1 MNTVF
6 LNGAFVNAAEA
17 RVSVFDRGF
26 LYGDGVFETI
36 RVQEGHPFRW
46 SRHFSR
52 LTAGLSLLGIRLPYE
67 ETELRRHANALIA
80 ANHCPDVIL
89 RLTVS
94 RGPGRRGLSPKDAE
108 TPTVVMSLHPGP
120 DRTRATALRLV
131 TSPFRVLAGDP
142 LAAVKSASKL
152 GYVLARQFAD
162 AAGADDALILNH
174 RDEVAETTSSN
185 LFWMRGDT
193 LFTPAGGVGI
203 LPGVARGAVLELA
216 PTLGCEVQE
225 VAANHAS
232 LSDAEC
238 VFATNVVTGV
248 VEVIEIDGQGIK
260 GSERCAALGRALEDL
275 VRAESR

>member
-1 MNTVF
+1 MNIVF

-36 RVQEGHPFRW
+36 RVQEGRPFRW

-52 LTAGLSLLGIRLPYE
+52 LAAGLSQLGIRLPYE

-80 ANHCPDVIL
+80 ANHCADPIL

-94 RGPGRRGLSPKDAE
+94 RGPGGRGLSPKEAE

-120 DRTRATALRLV
+120 DRTRPTGLRLV

-142 LAAVKSASKL
+142 VAAMKSASKL
-152 GYVLARQFAD
+152 GYVMARQFAD
-162 AAGADDALILNH
+162 TAGADDALILNH
-174 RDEVAETTSSN
+174 LDEVAETTSSN

-193 LFTPAGGVGI
+193 MFTPARGVGI

-216 PTLGCEVQE
+216 PTLGYEVQE
-225 VAANHAS
+225 LAAKRAS
-232 LSDAEC
+232 LSDAEN
-238 VFATNVVTGV
+238 VFATNVVRGV
-248 VEVIEIDGQGIK
+248 VEVIEIDGQEIK
-260 GSERCAALGRALEDL
+260 RTERCAALGRAFEDL
-275 VRAESR
+275 VKSESR

>member
-1 MNTVF
+1 MNAV
-6 LNGAFVNAAEA
+6 EA

-36 RVQEGHPFRW
+36 RVQEGRPFRW
-46 SRHFSR
+46 SRHFQR
-52 LTAGLSLLGIRLPYE
+52 LAAGLSLLDICLPYE

-80 ANHCPDVIL
+80 ANNCPDAIL

-94 RGPGRRGLSPKDAE
+94 RGSGRRGLSPKDAE

-120 DRTRATALRLV
+120 DRTRATGLRLV

-142 LAAVKSASKL
+142 LAAMKSASKL
-152 GYVLARQFAD
+152 GYVMARQFAD

-174 RDEVAETTSSN
+174 LEEVAETTSGN

-193 LFTPAGGVGI
+193 LFTPAREVGI
-203 LPGVARGAVLELA
+203 LPGVAREAVLALA
-216 PTLGCEVQE
+216 PTLGYEVQE
-225 VAANHAS
+225 LAANRAS

-248 VEVIEIDGQGIK
+248 VHVIEIDGQRIK
-260 GSERCAALGRALEDL
+260 GSERCASLGRAFEDL
-275 VRAESR
+275 VRAVVRR